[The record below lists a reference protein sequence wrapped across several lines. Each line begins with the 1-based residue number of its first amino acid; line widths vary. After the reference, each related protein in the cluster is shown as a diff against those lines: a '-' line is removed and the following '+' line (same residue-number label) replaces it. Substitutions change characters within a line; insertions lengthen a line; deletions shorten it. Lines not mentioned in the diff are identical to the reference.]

1 MGRAL
6 GIHTFITTS
15 LGVLLALGACARSGG
30 ADNQPVPAN
39 IRPDELPPSGGI
51 PPDKEAEI
59 MLVLQQREVST
70 RKCYQDVLNEKQDRN
85 CQGNVKVVIALG
97 TTGEAQNV
105 RVAGTTLNNKE
116 VEDCLVGTIR
126 RFEFPPLAQSGEVQY
141 EFRFRPAY

>member
-1 MGRAL
+1 MRHLHAIRML
-6 GIHTFITTS
+6 M
-15 LGVLLALGACARSGG
+15 LLALGAACASGG
-30 ADNQPVPAN
+30 SGATNQPG

-70 RKCYQDVLNEKQDRN
+70 RKCYQDVLNEKQDRAF
-85 CQGNVKVVIALG
+85 QGNVKVLIALRTDG
-97 TTGEAQNV
+97 GAQDV
-105 RVAGTTLNNKE
+105 RVVGTTLNNKE

-126 RFEFPPLAQSGEVQY
+126 RFEFPQLVQAGEVQY

>member
-1 MGRAL
+1 MRTAAAIPVL
-6 GIHTFITTS
+6 F
-15 LGVLLALGACARSGG
+15 LLALALGCASQGGG
-30 ADNQPVPAN
+30 ASGPVPAN

-70 RKCYQDVLNEKQDRN
+70 RKCYQDVLNEKQDRSF
-85 CQGNVKVVIALG
+85 QGNVKVVIALRTDG
-97 TTGEAQNV
+97 VAQDV

-126 RFEFPPLAQSGEVQY
+126 RFEFPALAQGGEVQY
-141 EFRFRPAY
+141 TFQFRPAY